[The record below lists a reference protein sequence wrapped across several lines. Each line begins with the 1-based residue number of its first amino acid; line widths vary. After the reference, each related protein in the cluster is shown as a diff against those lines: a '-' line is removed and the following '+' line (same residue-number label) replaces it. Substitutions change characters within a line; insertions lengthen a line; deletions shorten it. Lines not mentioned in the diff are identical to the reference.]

1 LIQFKELNIILN
13 NSKKKFL
20 IKIILKNFPLNSK
33 KKFKKIF
40 YKFFLKI
47 QDGCN
52 NKCTFC
58 VVRIARGKERS
69 FSIKNIINKI
79 KYFEQFGTK
88 EIVLSGIHLGSYGKD
103 LNNNL
108 NLLINEMLE
117 KTNISRIRLGSI
129 EPWNITD
136 RFLNLWKNKRMMP
149 HLHLPLQSGS
159 NSILKKMS
167 RRCMKTYYC
176 DLITEA
182 RKRIKDLNITTDVI
196 VGFPGEKN
204 QFFIESIIFIK
215 KIFFGKIH
223 IFPYSKKKETLSYFF
238 KNTISLKKKKN
249 RTFFLKKI
257 SDKMEFF
264 FKKKQ
269 NNKITNILIE
279 SIIKKNNKYIASGY
293 TENFIKISSPVSSMF
308 FLNKIIKT
316 KLLFKFN
323 KIYFKK
329 YCINNN

>member
-1 LIQFKELNIILN
+1 MNICFITLGCRLNKAESCFWKMLLIKFGYNIVNSIRRANLSIINSCSVTNEASRKTNQTIKRLKKINRNIKIIITGCCVNINYDRLIQFKELNIILN

-167 RRCMKTYYC
+167 
-176 DLITEA
+176 
-182 RKRIKDLNITTDVI
+182 
-196 VGFPGEKN
+196 
-204 QFFIESIIFIK
+204 
-215 KIFFGKIH
+215 
-223 IFPYSKKKETLSYFF
+223 
-238 KNTISLKKKKN
+238 
-249 RTFFLKKI
+249 
-257 SDKMEFF
+257 
-264 FKKKQ
+264 
-269 NNKITNILIE
+269 
-279 SIIKKNNKYIASGY
+279 
-293 TENFIKISSPVSSMF
+293 
-308 FLNKIIKT
+308 
-316 KLLFKFN
+316 
-323 KIYFKK
+323 
-329 YCINNN
+329 